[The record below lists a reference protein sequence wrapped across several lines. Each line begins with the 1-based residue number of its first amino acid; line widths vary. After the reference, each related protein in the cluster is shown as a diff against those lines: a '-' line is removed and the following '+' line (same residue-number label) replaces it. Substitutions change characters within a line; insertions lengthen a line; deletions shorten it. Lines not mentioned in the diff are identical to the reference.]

1 MVKTVVKIQEQD
13 KPVIESFME
22 QLNRYSTS
30 QQEQKERFDHAQK
43 MVNMLYETTARIYK
57 LKLDADEKITCRNA
71 EILTHFLQEARDAN
85 EKMGLFYNIAQAMH
99 EGLSLFIGDT
109 YNIDISLEW
118 KVDVEQGALFY
129 EP

>member
-1 MVKTVVKIQEQD
+1 MQKTIIKIHEQD
-13 KPVIESFME
+13 KEVIESFMG
-22 QLNRYSTS
+22 QLNHYSTL
-30 QQEQKERFDHAQK
+30 QQGQKERFEHAQL
-43 MVNMLYETTARIYK
+43 MVSMLYETTARIYK

-118 KVDVEQGALFY
+118 KVDVDQGALVY